1 MRCDADILVAG
12 GGPAGLATAILAR
25 QAGFDVVVAEPRSA
39 PIDKACGEGLM
50 PAALAALARLGVE
63 PAGRPFEGITYVAG
77 TRRVDARFRHGPGR
91 GVRRT
96 VLHDAL
102 HERAVEAGVKMLDGR
117 ITAVEQ
123 HAESVRAGG
132 LTARWLVA
140 ADGLHSPLRTT
151 LGLQRTTRSP
161 ARWGLRA
168 HHHLAPWSDTVEVH
182 WAAHS
187 EAYVTPVA
195 DDLVGIAVLTSQPG
209 PYAEQLAAF
218 PALAARVQDEP
229 ATTVRGAGPLRQN
242 VRRRVAG
249 RALLVGDAAG
259 YVDALTGEGIA
270 VALHSAEALV
280 RCLVD
285 DRPEDYER
293 EWRRLSRTYRVL
305 THALLLAA
313 NRRVLRP
320 TIVPAAAALPRV
332 FTAIVDRLGG

>member
-1 MRCDADILVAG
+1 MHCDADVLIAG

-25 QAGFDVVVAEPRSA
+25 QAGFDAIVAEPRSA

-50 PAALAALARLGVE
+50 PAALAALARLDID
-63 PAGRPFEGITYVAG
+63 PQGRAFRGITYVAG
-77 TRRVDARFRHGPGR
+77 QRRVEAPFRNGTGR

-102 HERAVEAGVKMLDGR
+102 HERAVAVGVQLIDER
-117 ITAVEQ
+117 ITAAEQ
-123 HAESVRAGG
+123 IGDGVRAGG

-140 ADGLHSPLRTT
+140 ADGLHSPLRTA
-151 LGLQRTTRSP
+151 LGLQRPTRHAP
-161 ARWGLRA
+161 RWGLRA
-168 HHHLAPWSDTVEVH
+168 HHAIAPWSDTVEVH

-195 DDLVGIAVLTSQPG
+195 DDLVGIAVLTSKQA

-218 PALAARVQDEP
+218 PALAARVQDET

-242 VRRRVAG
+242 VHSRVAG
-249 RALLVGDAAG
+249 RVLLVGDAAG

-280 RCLVD
+280 RCLVAG
-285 DRPEDYER
+285 RPEDYER
-293 EWRRLSRTYRVL
+293 EWLHLSRSYRVL
-305 THALLLAA
+305 THGLLFAA
-313 NRRVLRP
+313 HRRLLRP

-332 FTAIVDRLGG
+332 FARIVHQLGG